1 MHLVGAHAEQ
11 VAHELI
17 SLADELHIAVFDAVV
32 NHFDKVTRAVL
43 ADPIAAGSAVLDL
56 GADRLEY
63 GLHAR
68 PCGGRAAGHHART
81 LESALLAAGNTRAD
95 IEQTLALD
103 ISGASCGIGEVGVAA
118 VDDYIALV
126 EQRNE
131 AVYHG
136 VDRRARLYHHHDLA
150 GLLER
155 SNKLLKRISADYIL
169 SLGSA
174 VDEIRNLLSSSVEN
188 GDGEALA
195 LHIHNEVLAHYG
207 KADKTYI

>member
-1 MHLVGAHAEQ
+1 MRLAVS
-11 VAHELI
+11 VKWELPP
-17 SLADELHIAVFDAVV
+17 S
-32 NHFDKVTRAVL
+32 
-43 ADPIAAGSAVLDL
+43 
-56 GADRLEY
+56 
-63 GLHAR
+63 
-68 PCGGRAAGHHART
+68 
-81 LESALLAAGNTRAD
+81 
-95 IEQTLALD
+95 
-103 ISGASCGIGEVGVAA
+103 
-118 VDDYIALV
+118 DDYIALV

-136 VDRRARLYHHHDLA
+136 VDREPAFIIIMTLRGSRAKQ
-150 GLLER
+150 
-155 SNKLLKRISADYIL
+155 SKLLKRISADYIL